1 MKPNLLLIMA
11 DQFRADSMTQMGG
24 GIKTPHIDRIIRKG
38 VFFDKASCTSP
49 LCTPSR
55 ASLATGKYPHNCGV
69 MVHDAS
75 LPLDQITYY
84 QLLRKNGYRT
94 AVIGKTDLHKDY
106 HYYGKNAP
114 LPVMYHYG
122 FTDPDEVE
130 GKMNL
135 AFYPVKEDGTK
146 ELVGPY
152 QRYLETKGVLDSI
165 TKDYHKR
172 LEKLPVWYAEKSVL
186 RDEDFQDT
194 YIGRKACEF
203 LEQVDEEYP
212 WHLMVSFAGPHDPW
226 DPPEYALSKVGDTIY
241 PPSIEDDMQGKPD
254 WIKKKAQNQSYG
266 LTQEKVQNLKKH
278 YAAYVVAIDDCIG
291 RILDVLERREMCQN
305 TVVVFCADHGEMLGD
320 HNLFQKSVMYEGAL
334 RIPLVINIPGYTN
347 ESRNH
352 ALVELMDLA
361 PTFLELAGVDYN
373 IKEMDGVSIL
383 PLIREEK
390 KEIKKFQKSEL
401 HNTMML
407 FDGRYKWIRNYN
419 DEDELYD
426 LTKDSQERH
435 NCIKE
440 KQDILAYMRQYTFRS

>member
-1 MKPNLLLIMA
+1 M
-11 DQFRADSMTQMGG
+11 
-24 GIKTPHIDRIIRKG
+24 
-38 VFFDKASCTSP
+38 
-49 LCTPSR
+49 
-55 ASLATGKYPHNCGV
+55 ATGKYPHNCGV

-130 GKMNL
+130 RKMNL

-266 LTQEKVQNLKKH
+266 LTPEKVQNLKKH
-278 YAAYVVAIDDCIG
+278 YAASVVAIDDCIG

-419 DEDELYD
+419 DEDERYD

>member
-1 MKPNLLLIMA
+1 
-11 DQFRADSMTQMGG
+11 
-24 GIKTPHIDRIIRKG
+24 
-38 VFFDKASCTSP
+38 
-49 LCTPSR
+49 
-55 ASLATGKYPHNCGV
+55 
-69 MVHDAS
+69 
-75 LPLDQITYY
+75 
-84 QLLRKNGYRT
+84 
-94 AVIGKTDLHKDY
+94 
-106 HYYGKNAP
+106 
-114 LPVMYHYG
+114 MYHYG

-266 LTQEKVQNLKKH
+266 LTPEKVQNLKKH
-278 YAAYVVAIDDCIG
+278 YAASVVAIDDCIG

>member
-1 MKPNLLLIMA
+1 
-11 DQFRADSMTQMGG
+11 
-24 GIKTPHIDRIIRKG
+24 
-38 VFFDKASCTSP
+38 
-49 LCTPSR
+49 
-55 ASLATGKYPHNCGV
+55 
-69 MVHDAS
+69 
-75 LPLDQITYY
+75 
-84 QLLRKNGYRT
+84 
-94 AVIGKTDLHKDY
+94 
-106 HYYGKNAP
+106 
-114 LPVMYHYG
+114 
-122 FTDPDEVE
+122 
-130 GKMNL
+130 
-135 AFYPVKEDGTK
+135 
-146 ELVGPY
+146 
-152 QRYLETKGVLDSI
+152 
-165 TKDYHKR
+165 
-172 LEKLPVWYAEKSVL
+172 
-186 RDEDFQDT
+186 
-194 YIGRKACEF
+194 
-203 LEQVDEEYP
+203 
-212 WHLMVSFAGPHDPW
+212 MVSFAGPHDPW
-226 DPPEYALSKVGDTIY
+226 DPPEYALSKVGDIIY
-241 PPSIEDDMQGKPD
+241 PPSIEDDMQGKPV

-266 LTQEKVQNLKKH
+266 LTPEKVQNLKKH
-278 YAAYVVAIDDCIG
+278 YAASVVAIDDCIG

-383 PLIREEK
+383 PLIRGEK

>member
-1 MKPNLLLIMA
+1 M
-11 DQFRADSMTQMGG
+11 
-24 GIKTPHIDRIIRKG
+24 
-38 VFFDKASCTSP
+38 
-49 LCTPSR
+49 
-55 ASLATGKYPHNCGV
+55 ATGKYPHNCGV

-241 PPSIEDDMQGKPD
+241 PSSIEDDMQGKPD

-266 LTQEKVQNLKKH
+266 LTPEKVQNLKKH
-278 YAAYVVAIDDCIG
+278 YAASVVAIDDCIG